1 MSKENKLLEYVLRLG
16 DNALILGQRLSEW
29 CGHGPVLEEDIALT
43 NHALDYLGQATL
55 LMQYGAKIQDEGKDE
70 DQLAFLRDVTEYRN
84 VIMLELPNGDYAQTI
99 TRQFFFSAWYSL
111 VLEKLS
117 KSGDEFLA
125 SFAAKSSKEVKYH
138 LQHSRDWVLRLGD
151 GTDESHKRMQAAVDY
166 LWTYTGEMFTMDS
179 VDQEIFNLGIGPDFA
194 ALKNDWNEL
203 VNSTFEEATLQVPA
217 EGWYQSGGKQGKH
230 SEHLGFILSDMQFLQ
245 RAHPGAKW

>member
-1 MSKENKLLEYVLRLG
+1 
-16 DNALILGQRLSEW
+16 
-29 CGHGPVLEEDIALT
+29 
-43 NHALDYLGQATL
+43 
-55 LMQYGAKIQDEGKDE
+55 
-70 DQLAFLRDVTEYRN
+70 
-84 VIMLELPNGDYAQTI
+84 
-99 TRQFFFSAWYSL
+99 
-111 VLEKLS
+111 
-117 KSGDEFLA
+117 
-125 SFAAKSSKEVKYH
+125 
-138 LQHSRDWVLRLGD
+138 
-151 GTDESHKRMQAAVDY
+151 MQAAVDY